1 MGKDIVTGCLPVTDC
16 VLFGG
21 NVEISLLSMVEH
33 VRLVIR
39 LTASFHARNSEIFSR
54 GRGWVPKNN
63 CACRGIGGI
72 RGIFLVN
79 LLPLYVHLINIK
91 Y

>member
-21 NVEISLLSMVEH
+21 NVEISLLSMVVH

-39 LTASFHARNSEIFSR
+39 LTASFHARIQKFFPEAGGGFRKITVLAGGLGGSEAYF
-54 GRGWVPKNN
+54 W
-63 CACRGIGGI
+63 
-72 RGIFLVN
+72 
-79 LLPLYVHLINIK
+79 
-91 Y
+91 